1 MLDGQCLQTGVALLS
16 TVDGMTPTVSRR
28 AAAVRSSAIRD
39 LLANA
44 RTPGMLSLAGG
55 LPEAATFPAAQLA
68 SAAQRLLTT
77 RRDVLQYSPTEG
89 DPDLRRHIAEYES
102 GRQLRAVDPEDV
114 LVTTGSQQALAMVA
128 TVVADAGDLIAVPHP
143 CYLGALQTFG
153 AAGLQLHPVGMTD
166 GGLDLDRLEAELR
179 SGLRIA
185 AMYVVANHGNPDGS
199 RLDDPTSRRLG
210 ELAETWGFWLLEDDP
225 YRELWFDTPPVA
237 SLSSQTALAIS
248 LGSFSKSIAPGLR
261 VGWLVANGA
270 LRGALVRIKQSA
282 DLHTSSLSQALIA
295 DLLDVPG
302 WFGDHTDMLR
312 RLYATRRD
320 AMTAALRD
328 TFGDRIQCAPPSG
341 GMFAWAQLD
350 GVDTTALL
358 AAALP
363 LGVCFVPG
371 AEFEAGGASLRN
383 WLRLSYA
390 TLDPE
395 QLAVGVRRVAAAV
408 AAVEQA
414 AVASR

>member
-1 MLDGQCLQTGVALLS
+1 
-16 TVDGMTPTVSRR
+16 MTPTVSRR

-55 LPEAATFPAAQLA
+55 LPEVSTFPVAQLA
-68 SAAQRLLTT
+68 EAAQRRLLG
-77 RRDVLQYSPTEG
+77 RGDVLQYASTEG

-102 GRQLRAVDPEDV
+102 GRQLRAVDPDDV

-128 TVVADAGDLIAVPHP
+128 SVVADAGDLIAVPHP

-153 AAGLQLHPVGMTD
+153 AAGLQLHPVGVV
-166 GGLDLDRLEAELR
+166 GGRLDLDRLESELQ
-179 SGLRIA
+179 SGVRLA

-199 RLDDPTSRRLG
+199 RLDDVTSRRLAT
-210 ELAETWGFWLLEDDP
+210 LAETWGFWLLEDDP

-237 SLSSQTALAIS
+237 ALPSHTTNAIS
-248 LGSFSKSIAPGLR
+248 LGSFSKTIAPGLR
-261 VGWLVANGA
+261 VGWLVANEA
-270 LRGALVRIKQSA
+270 LRGPLVRLKQSA

-295 DLLDVPG
+295 DLLDTPG
-302 WFGDHTDMLR
+302 WFGEHTEMLR
-312 RLYATRRD
+312 RLYASRRD
-320 AMTAALRD
+320 AMTEALRD
-328 TFGDRIQCAPPSG
+328 TFADRIHLTPPSG
-341 GMFAWAQLD
+341 GMFAWAELV
-350 GVDTTALL
+350 GVDTSALL

-390 TLDPE
+390 TLDPD
-395 QLAVGVRRVAAAV
+395 QLALGVERVAAAARTIGRAGV
-408 AAVEQA
+408 VI
-414 AVASR
+414 R